1 MAEGFRT
8 LTGEIGISLEV
19 SHHFSEIPE
28 AERGPVALAAWV
40 DPWPDEDQ
48 FRPNLVVEVEPL
60 TPETATIQQLCTR
73 TIAGQLALGRYVIG
87 CDYVPAEDSA
97 GRGSVRR
104 LVSIY
109 AALETTVVQWQQ
121 VAILGNRAVI
131 VTMQASAANYAAGVR
146 AIDHALRTLRVSFDD
161 EPVQP
166 DPELMPRFDPLLLER
181 GEQLEDL
188 SRIALAEGAPADGEL
203 EPIDELGGD
212 GSGPVLIV
220 EVHEQGAAE
229 PVSVAVPQRMDGR
242 PVALARLLHVAPAWM
257 LGLSDD
263 ERSGLVDRAA
273 FEARLRDPSAPA
285 PAGATDGLRRV
296 WDAHWRLVTI
306 EGQAG
311 NGILVAERAGTHGF
325 RLEGDQVRLTP
336 LGSHEVLR
344 ALLQFAGFKLG

>member
-1 MAEGFRT
+1 MSERFHT
-8 LTGEIGISLEV
+8 LASEIGISLEV

-60 TPETATIQQLCTR
+60 TPETATIQQLSTR
-73 TIAGQLALGRYVIG
+73 AIAAQLALGRYVIG
-87 CDYVPAEDSA
+87 CDVLAEDPPGGGPS
-97 GRGSVRR
+97 RR

-109 AALETTVVQWQQ
+109 AALGTTVVQWQR

-146 AIDHALRTLRVSFDD
+146 AIDHALRTLQVSFAD

-181 GEQLEDL
+181 GEQMEDL
-188 SRIALAEGAPADGEL
+188 SRISVAEGSPADHEL
-203 EPIDELGGD
+203 EPLDQQQVD
-212 GSGPVLIV
+212 GSEPVLML
-220 EVHEQGAAE
+220 EVYEQDVAE
-229 PVSVAVPQRMDGR
+229 PISVVVPQRMDGR

-257 LGLSDD
+257 LGFSDD
-263 ERSGLVDRAA
+263 QRSGLIDRAG
-273 FEARLRDPSAPA
+273 FEARLRDPSTPA

-296 WDAHWRLVTI
+296 WDAHWRVLKI
-306 EGQAG
+306 EGRDG
-311 NGILVAERAGTHGF
+311 GILVAERAGAHGF
-325 RLEGDQVRLTP
+325 KREGDQLRLTP
-336 LGSHEVLR
+336 LGSNEILR
-344 ALLQFAGFKLG
+344 ALLQFAGFGLS